1 MCELVFFLTKG
12 SRCHL
17 RQWVVTCPHTFFW
30 VGGIG
35 GMFFFWILAGRHH
48 PVFSFPV
55 YVFLVFTRSLVGAV
69 RLKGKNPT
77 ESENEQT

>member
-12 SRCHL
+12 SREFFVG
-17 RQWVVTCPHTFFW
+17 VVICASGWSLGHTFFW

-35 GMFFFWILAGRHH
+35 GMYFLGILAGRHH

-55 YVFLVFTRSLVGAV
+55 YVFFFFGFHEKFSGCGPVER
-69 RLKGKNPT
+69 
-77 ESENEQT
+77 